1 MLFFFEEVVAWMRR
15 RSAQA
20 KKSLV
25 GSLSMGVVV
34 VVSVAACAQMT
45 SPLKVSCCE
54 RLPALASR
62 IFQMGFFCP
71 LLRMD
76 GTGNA
81 NVWFGCCFR
90 DFVTFSTFDWGGG
103 KKKEEKET
111 KQIVCMWHIS
121 SSLVKFSRPSLHQSV
136 PPTPPRPAA
145 PPPSSSSKSTR
156 GGVSRR
162 GWSGGWSCGVGGSG
176 GGHTRG
182 EYLGFLGT
190 SVKDFSS

>member
-1 MLFFFEEVVAWMRR
+1 ME
-15 RSAQA
+15 
-20 KKSLV
+20 
-25 GSLSMGVVV
+25 
-34 VVSVAACAQMT
+34 
-45 SPLKVSCCE
+45 
-54 RLPALASR
+54 
-62 IFQMGFFCP
+62 
-71 LLRMD
+71 

-136 PPTPPRPAA
+136 PPTRPPPRPAA
-145 PPPSSSSKSTR
+145 PPPSSSRKHTR

-162 GWSGGWSCGVGGSG
+162 GWSGGRGAELWGGGEWRGSHSG
-176 GGHTRG
+176 GIFGVSWHLG
-182 EYLGFLGT
+182 ERFQLVRDPRVHFDGFAGE
-190 SVKDFSS
+190 